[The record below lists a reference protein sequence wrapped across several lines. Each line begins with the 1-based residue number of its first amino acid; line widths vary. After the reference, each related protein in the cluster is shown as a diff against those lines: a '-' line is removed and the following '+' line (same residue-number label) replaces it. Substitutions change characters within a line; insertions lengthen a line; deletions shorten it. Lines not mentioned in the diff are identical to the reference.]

1 MKNKYVMSVDT
12 FERLIDE
19 YWEDQDS
26 LIDSDTN
33 DLIFKEKESA
43 LAKEPYIE
51 TAISMGLI

>member
-12 FERLIDE
+12 FERLVDE

-26 LIDSDTN
+26 LIDSDPN

-43 LAKEPYIE
+43 LLEEAYIE